1 MSENGLFS
9 STILDC
15 SVALNDEDNMVDSV
29 KVGLKYGEL
38 CYTLSD
44 GSNTIG
50 SRLAQTGRRYRCRSD
65 GQVIFHSK
73 TRHAKRDLRRDLWH
87 LVLI

>member
-1 MSENGLFS
+1 MINFFKYTKHYIYLYFVIYQYLKILQKMSENGLSS

-15 SVALNDEDNMVDSV
+15 SVAVNDVADNMMDSV

-44 GSNTIG
+44 GCN
-50 SRLAQTGRRYRCRSD
+50 
-65 GQVIFHSK
+65 K
-73 TRHAKRDLRRDLWH
+73 K
-87 LVLI
+87 